1 MRRYLSTLSSQPLPA
16 RRRFVVVATTLSFL
30 LIVLVWIGLNSLG
43 STKESGAENV
53 PVPSR
58 AAERA
63 SPLEDAS
70 ALNRLSPGPDASPAV
85 DVGQI
90 SADLLRAFGASP
102 SPLTSP

>member
-1 MRRYLSTLSSQPLPA
+1 M
-16 RRRFVVVATTLSFL
+16 ATTLSFL

-43 STKESGAENV
+43 SRKVPGAENV
-53 PVPSR
+53 PVPSP

-63 SPLEDAS
+63 SPPEDAG
-70 ALNRLSPGPDASPAV
+70 ADRFSPVPDASPAV